1 MAAVVLLTLLAVA
14 AWWICTSPLRLV
26 VAVVLAVHQALHQAP
41 PAALAVVLA
50 LLLLALAAA
59 IVWRSL
65 KPCSWRLLV
74 TTKPLLASG
83 HIRA

>member
-1 MAAVVLLTLLAVA
+1 MAALVVLAVLAVA
-14 AWWICTSPLRLV
+14 AWWICTSPLRLL
-26 VAVVLAVHQALHQAP
+26 VAVVLAVHEAGHQAP
-41 PAALAVVLA
+41 PAVLSVVLA
-50 LLLLALAAA
+50 LLLLAIAAA

-65 KPCSWRLLV
+65 KPCNWRLLV